1 MQNTLAHKAQSVLQ
15 KNLIANEAKMT
26 LFFLIVAPV
35 LFGAGLA
42 LPLYLYTTQ
51 RERAYWRR
59 YISRREPTAGKI

>member
-1 MQNTLAHKAQSVLQ
+1 
-15 KNLIANEAKMT
+15 MT

-59 YISRREPTAGKI
+59 YISRREPTVGKI